1 MDSVLSVKLAR
12 KEILNLHPSSR
23 SYSWNIGDVH
33 FVHGQRYAGDTS
45 YCESNLEWLKADLE
59 KYASQ
64 GNYLILNPFFR
75 QLFSEATGSPE

>member
-59 KYASQ
+59 KYASKVIRWFISNITVPIPGQ
-64 GNYLILNPFFR
+64 
-75 QLFSEATGSPE
+75 

>member
-1 MDSVLSVKLAR
+1 MDSVLNVKLAR

-45 YCESNLEWLKADLE
+45 YCESNLEWLKAGGL
-59 KYASQ
+59 YPTLRYRSL
-64 GNYLILNPFFR
+64 GNKVV
-75 QLFSEATGSPE
+75 ATGSPE